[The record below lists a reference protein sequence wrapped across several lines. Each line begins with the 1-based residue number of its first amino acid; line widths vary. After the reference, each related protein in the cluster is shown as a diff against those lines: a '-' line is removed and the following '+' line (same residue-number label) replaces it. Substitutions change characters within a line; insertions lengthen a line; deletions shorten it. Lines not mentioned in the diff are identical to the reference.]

1 MDNVLQ
7 HFRQHGVLP
16 PHHSSHDHLNEQP
29 SLPIDEE
36 SMVHWKEAFRSAL
49 EKAQIDKVLIADG
62 FLLYYDERIRR
73 QMDVRLFLRCKQ
85 STLIRRRD
93 SRGGYATAEGTVWQV
108 RLKGSLLAILP
119 LITFIFLSI
128 QGSTRLL

>member
-1 MDNVLQ
+1 MYRCIDLTFQIDYKRMHTVMQ

-29 SLPIDEE
+29 SIPIED
-36 SMVHWKEAFRSAL
+36 SSISHWKEAFRSAM
-49 EKAQIDKVLIADG
+49 EKAQIEKVLIADG
-62 FLLYYDERIRR
+62 FLLYYDEKIRS

-85 STLIRRRD
+85 STLIKRRE

-108 RLKGSLLAILP
+108 S
-119 LITFIFLSI
+119 IF
-128 QGSTRLL
+128 